1 MSDTGGRFSG
11 EISLG
16 AIVQALT
23 VMGSI
28 AGAMFYAGQWFAD
41 LRADLREETIRR
53 ENAVAMTGS
62 EVRQLS
68 ELVRQRDMQ
77 IIGMGEDHQQIIA
90 ATTQIERSFQHF
102 FAAAQPQR
110 K

>member
-1 MSDTGGRFSG
+1 MTEKALFSG
-11 EISLG
+11 EINLG

-28 AGAMFYAGQWFAD
+28 AGAVFYAGQWVAD
-41 LRADLREETIRR
+41 LRADLREETLRR
-53 ENAVAMTGS
+53 ENAVA
-62 EVRQLS
+62 QLS
-68 ELVRQRDMQ
+68 DVVRQRDMQ
-77 IIGMGEDHQQIIA
+77 IINMSEEHQQILA